1 MTPTAPRICLVSHI
15 AMNLWLFRRP
25 LARML
30 AQEGWN
36 VTFIAPEGP
45 HMAHLQQAA
54 AEICATMEGI
64 RDDATDCVRVR
75 PWPLDRGSLA
85 PGSALRGTRTLE
97 SILIQEQPDV
107 IHTFTHQPNIL
118 GRLAMWK
125 VSRGLRHRP
134 VLVNAVTGLGSCFL
148 GSGLKGIAM
157 RMFFYQLYA
166 RTASKARAVLFQNED
181 DRLYFESR
189 HLTGSAV
196 TAVIRGSGVDT
207 ERLRPGRLEPW
218 ARTKFRASLGLK
230 PEHVVCT
237 MAARLIHDKGVR
249 EILLAAR
256 SLGAALPE
264 LRFLI
269 VGEPD
274 PGNPR
279 SLTDED
285 MQTFSGLGN
294 VLFPGWRED
303 MADVWSA
310 SDMAVL
316 PSYREGLPVSLQEA
330 MACGLPVVTTDVPG
344 CRELARSPEGELLP
358 PEECGAMLVPA
369 GAWPPL
375 AEAIGHLVSQPE
387 LRASLGQTAR
397 NKAVQDFDASAI
409 ARQTIDLYAGLM
421 R

>member
-1 MTPTAPRICLVSHI
+1 MTQTAPRICLVSHI
-15 AMNLWLFRRP
+15 ALNLWLFRRP
-25 LARML
+25 LTRML
-30 AQEGWN
+30 AEEGWN

-45 HMAHLQQAA
+45 HMDHLHQAA
-54 AEICATMEGI
+54 AEICTAMEGI
-64 RDDATDCVRVR
+64 RDNAAECVTIRT
-75 PWPLDRGSLA
+75 WPLERGSLA
-85 PGSALRGTRTLE
+85 PSAALRGTRALE
-97 SILIQEQPDV
+97 SILIEEKPDV

-118 GRLAMWK
+118 GRLAMRK
-125 VSRGLRHRP
+125 VSRALRRRP
-134 VLVNAVTGLGSCFL
+134 VLINAVTGLGSCFL
-148 GSGLKGIAM
+148 GSGLKGVAV
-157 RMFFYQLYA
+157 RMLFYQLYA

-181 DRLYFESR
+181 DRLYFEYR
-189 HLTGSAV
+189 RLTGSAR

-207 ERLRPGRLEPW
+207 ERLRPGLLGPA
-218 ARTKFRASLGLK
+218 ARKKFRASLGLK
-230 PEHVVCT
+230 PDHVVCT

-285 MQTFSGLGN
+285 MKTFSGLGN

-303 MADVWSA
+303 MADVWAA

-344 CRELARSPEGELLP
+344 CRELARSPQGELLP
-358 PEECGAMLVPA
+358 PETCGAMLVPA

-387 LRASLGQTAR
+387 LRTSLGQAAR
-397 NKAVQDFDASAI
+397 NKAVQEFDARAI
-409 ARQTIDLYAGLM
+409 ARQTIDLYAKLM